1 MLSFL
6 ISLLDIIKLVIAS
19 ATFLFFLA
27 FSGLTFAGSAVALV
41 VSTPLFIIFSPI
53 LVPATISTTLLA
65 SGLAAGTSLGLTA
78 IGLIMRLIK
87 PAGGT
92 SLLFSSPTPLNLV
105 TYSGQFEGSVLGK
118 TYTGTFDNKSGGG
131 IKWTVTWGSRT
142 FSGTIPLPA
151 AAAPAAAPAA
161 PAAAPAAPAAEAA
174 PAAPAAAP
182 AAPAA
187 PAAAPAA
194 PAAGAAPPAW

>member
-1 MLSFL
+1 MNVFFKMLSFL

-151 AAAPAAAPAA
+151 AAAPAAPVAEAA
-161 PAAAPAAPAAEAA
+161 PAAAPVA
-174 PAAPAAAP
+174 PAAPA

>member
-1 MLSFL
+1 MVSFL

-19 ATFLFFLA
+19 VTSLVFLA
-27 FSGLTFAGSAVALV
+27 FSGLTFAGSAVALF

-65 SGLAAGTSLGLTA
+65 SGLVAGTSLGLTA

-87 PAGGT
+87 LAGGT

-151 AAAPAAAPAA
+151 TAAPAAAAPAAG
-161 PAAAPAAPAAEAA
+161 AAPAAEAA
-174 PAAPAAAP
+174 PAAAAPAAAAP
-182 AAPAA
+182 AA
-187 PAAAPAA
+187 AA
-194 PAAGAAPPAW
+194 PAAGAAPAAAAAPPAG

>member
-1 MLSFL
+1 MC
-6 ISLLDIIKLVIAS
+6 VC
-19 ATFLFFLA
+19 
-27 FSGLTFAGSAVALV
+27 G
-41 VSTPLFIIFSPI
+41 
-53 LVPATISTTLLA
+53 
-65 SGLAAGTSLGLTA
+65 
-78 IGLIMRLIK
+78 R

-92 SLLFSSPTPLNLV
+92 SLLFSSPKPLNLV

-151 AAAPAAAPAA
+151 AAAPAAEAA
-161 PAAAPAAPAAEAA
+161 PEATAAAPAAP
-174 PAAPAAAP
+174 PAAPA
-182 AAPAA
+182 
-187 PAAAPAA
+187 AA

>member
-151 AAAPAAAPAA
+151 AAAPAAPV
-161 PAAAPAAPAAEAA
+161 AEAA

-194 PAAGAAPPAW
+194 PAAAPAAPAAGAAPPAW